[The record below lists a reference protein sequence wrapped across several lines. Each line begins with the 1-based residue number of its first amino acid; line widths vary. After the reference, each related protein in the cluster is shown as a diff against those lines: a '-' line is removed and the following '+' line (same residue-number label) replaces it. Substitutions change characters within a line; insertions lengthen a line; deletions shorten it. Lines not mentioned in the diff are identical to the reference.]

1 MLRDPSRGFAGFYEE
16 AVESVEMGSSLV
28 FYPNEA

>member
-16 AVESVEMGSSLV
+16 AVETGSWLV
-28 FYPNEA
+28 FYSNEA